1 MSLQYVSTRS
11 ATCIGGFQE
20 VLLEGLAPDGGLA
33 VPEAIPQWSAE
44 KIRGLSELAYPDL
57 AARVVHVFADD
68 FSSDTLLRLARG
80 AYTEA
85 KFGSAAIAPVTP
97 LGEESGSALALLELS
112 NGPTLAFKDMAM
124 QMLGQLFEHVL
135 TAQGKTLNILGATS
149 GDTGSAAEYAMRD
162 KKAVAVF
169 MLSPQG
175 RMSAFQR
182 AQMYSLQEP
191 NIHNLTVP
199 GAFDD
204 CQDMVKAVSADLDF
218 KSRLRIG
225 TVNSINWARITA
237 QVVYYFAGY
246 FQAVRAFG
254 LRYGD
259 PVDFSVPSGN
269 FGNVLSGHVA
279 RSMGLPI
286 GQLIVA
292 TNENNVL
299 DEFFKSGRYRP
310 RGTAETYLTSSPSM
324 DISKASNF
332 ERYVYDLVG
341 RDPQRLSALWRT
353 LAEQGEFVLPEA
365 ERRAAVS
372 ATGMVSGCS
381 RHANRLDTIRDV
393 AHRYG
398 RVIDPHT
405 ADGVYVARQYLRKGV
420 PMLCLET
427 ALPAKFEETILEAL
441 DRPAPRPPGLAAL
454 ETLPQRVQAIS
465 QDVAALKSLIE
476 KEALRAVAA

>member
-11 ATCIGGFQE
+11 ATPLGGFQE

-33 VPEAIPQWSAE
+33 VPQAIPCWSSE
-44 KIRGLSELAYPDL
+44 TIRSLSGLAYPTL
-57 AARVVHVFADD
+57 AAKVVHAFADD
-68 FSSDTLLRLARG
+68 FSLDTLTRLTRG
-80 AYTEA
+80 AYTAE
-85 KFGSAAIAPVTP
+85 KFGSEAIAPVTP
-97 LGEESGSALALLELS
+97 LGMESGTPLALLELS

-124 QMLGQLFEHVL
+124 QMLGQLFEYVL

-204 CQDMVKAVSADLDF
+204 CQDMVKAVSADLTF
-218 KSRLRIG
+218 KARLRIG

-246 FQAVRAFG
+246 FQAISAYG
-254 LRYGD
+254 LRFGD

-286 GQLIVA
+286 GQLVVA

-299 DEFFKSGRYRP
+299 DEFFKTGRYRP
-310 RGTAETYLTSSPSM
+310 RSTAETYLTSSPSM

-332 ERYVYDLVG
+332 ERYVYDLLG
-341 RDPQRLSALWRT
+341 RDPERLAALWRG
-353 LAEQGEFVLPEA
+353 LADDGSFALPADEH
-365 ERRAAVS
+365 RSAVA
-372 ATGMVSGCS
+372 ATGMVSGTS
-381 RHANRLDTIRDV
+381 GHANRLETIRDV
-393 AHRYG
+393 DHRYG

-405 ADGVYVARQYLRKGV
+405 ADGVFVGRQYLRPGV

-427 ALPAKFEETILEAL
+427 ALPVKFEETIREAL
-441 DRPAPRPPGLAAL
+441 GRPAPRPDGLSAL
-454 ETLPQRVQAIS
+454 EALPQRVEAIS
-465 QDVAALKSLIE
+465 QDVAALKALIE
-476 KEALRAVAA
+476 REALRPEVS